1 VTGGRFER
9 EQDVNLGGI
18 LTAMVTPF
26 DADGGLDEETSARL
40 MRHLFDNGSDGVVLA
55 GTTGENAT
63 LTDEEAVRLWE
74 LGVAEGGDKLIV
86 AGTGSNDT
94 RHAVELT
101 ERASEAGV
109 DAVLVVTPYYNK
121 PNRRGLIEHYKA
133 VAAATDR
140 PVILYNIPSRTVI
153 DMPNDLLRELAEIPN
168 VEGIK
173 QARYEDVELIEG
185 LALLAG
191 NDDMLA
197 DVLDIGGAGGITVS
211 SHLVGLEMRRMIDEP
226 DSRREI
232 HGSLSD
238 LFKAL
243 FVTSSPIGIKAARE
257 MAGQPVGGL
266 RLPLIEASEDERAV
280 IREALEHHGL
290 LARV

>member
-1 VTGGRFER
+1 MT
-9 EQDVNLGGI
+9 LGGI

-26 DADGGLDEETSARL
+26 DGEGGLDEDASVAM
-40 MRHLFDNGSDGVVLA
+40 MRHLYDNGSDGVVLT
-55 GTTGENAT
+55 GTTGESPT
-63 LTDEEAVRLWE
+63 LTDEEMVRLWE
-74 LGVAEGGDKLIV
+74 LGVAEGADKLVI
-86 AGTGSNDT
+86 AGAGSNDT

-101 ERASEAGV
+101 ERATEAGV
-109 DAVLVVTPYYNK
+109 DAILSVCPYYNK

-168 VEGIK
+168 IEGVK
-173 QARYEDVELIEG
+173 QARYEDIEPIEG

-191 NDDMLA
+191 NDDTLA
-197 DVLDIGGAGGITVS
+197 EVMDKGGTGGIHVS
-211 SHLVGLEMRRMIDEP
+211 SHLAGTEMRRIIDEP
-226 DSRREI
+226 DNRHEI
-232 HGSLSD
+232 WDPLDD

-243 FVTSSPIGIKAARE
+243 FLAPSPICLKAALE
-257 MAGQPVGGL
+257 MAGHPVGIP
-266 RLPLIEASEDERAV
+266 RLPLVEASDEEKAV
-280 IREALEHHGL
+280 IREALERHGL

>member
-1 VTGGRFER
+1 MTI
-9 EQDVNLGGI
+9 GGI

-26 DADGGLDEETSARL
+26 DGDGGVDEEASVAM
-40 MRHLFDNGSDGVVLA
+40 MRHLFENGSDGVVLTA
-55 GTTGENAT
+55 TTGESPT
-63 LTDEEAVRLWE
+63 LTDEEMVRLWE
-74 LGVAEGGDKLIV
+74 LGVAEGGDKPVI

-101 ERASEAGV
+101 ERATEAGV
-109 DAVLVVTPYYNK
+109 DGVLSVCPYYNK

-133 VAAATDR
+133 VAAATDL

-168 VEGIK
+168 VAGVK
-173 QARYEDVELIEG
+173 QARYEDLQAIEG

-197 DVLDIGGAGGITVS
+197 DVMDAGGTGGIHVS
-211 SHLVGLEMRRMIDEP
+211 SHLVGSEMRRMIDEP
-226 DSRREI
+226 ENRREI
-232 HGSLSD
+232 HDSLSD
-238 LFKAL
+238 LFKAV
-243 FVTSSPIGIKAARE
+243 FVATSPIGIKAALE
-257 MAGQPVGGL
+257 LAGRPVGAP
-266 RLPLIEASEDERAV
+266 RLPLVEASDEEKAV
-280 IREALEHHGL
+280 IREALERHGL